1 MARLAI
7 MSDLHIDLNDFGAF
21 ETEALI
27 NTLQELDVDHLHL
40 AGDISNHFEE
50 FSLPFVEKLQSF
62 FPVTY
67 NLGNHD
73 MLGMAEADIQQM
85 DFQLHE
91 IGQKQLL
98 AFHGW
103 YDYSFYPEVS
113 VDKNLRT
120 KNALWFDRRLNR
132 NLSDPQI
139 TQKVLGQLDDKLSQL
154 EPQNTIVT
162 MHFVPHEHFT
172 MTHPRFERFNAFL
185 GSQAFHDLFQQ
196 HGIQDVVFG
205 HAHRSY
211 GDVAIDGV
219 TYHSRPLGYRREW
232 DLTIDF
238 VNKHPDYNPT
248 GTCNLS
254 KRYNLVKKRED
265 YQAYAQAMFKEE
277 LRKSITLF
285 DC

>member
-1 MARLAI
+1 MTRLAI

-154 EPQNTIVT
+154 EPQNTIVA

-172 MTHPRFERFNAFL
+172 MTHHALSASTPFWAVKPSMTSFSSMVFRMWFSDTPIGL
-185 GSQAFHDLFQQ
+185 MVMSLLTGSL
-196 HGIQDVVFG
+196 I
-205 HAHRSY
+205 
-211 GDVAIDGV
+211 I
-219 TYHSRPLGYRREW
+219 
-232 DLTIDF
+232 
-238 VNKHPDYNPT
+238 PD
-248 GTCNLS
+248 
-254 KRYNLVKKRED
+254 R
-265 YQAYAQAMFKEE
+265 
-277 LRKSITLF
+277 
-285 DC
+285 